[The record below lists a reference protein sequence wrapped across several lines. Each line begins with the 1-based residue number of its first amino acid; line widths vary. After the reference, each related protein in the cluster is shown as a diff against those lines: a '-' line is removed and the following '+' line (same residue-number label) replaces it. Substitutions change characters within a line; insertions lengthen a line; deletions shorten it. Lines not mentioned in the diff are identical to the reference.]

1 MVQTSISNGN
11 SHLKFNP
18 LLDKVLNDKTAISNN
33 AYYYTSETIQPL
45 VKSLPKYNYIKC
57 FCPIHGDQPDNDK
70 HKCSLNDKE
79 YHCISSLR
87 YNCAHCNSENG
98 RGLSHIAF
106 QKHLRKYHINVLN
119 TIDTKGYSKRKTS
132 YTPVMIS
139 ITGKSNN
146 STFNKSNTREIET
159 SPNMTSSYLPSNRN
173 ILGVS
178 NRENPISCH
187 KIKIN
192 SVSLN
197 KNKNISVNSSS
208 RSNNSNYSYSFIS
221 LQLICACELLIEKTL
236 EDVFHESYLSY
247 DIPTKLMVLK
257 YAITDNKIEC
267 ESSFK
272 KKIVNCIETLE
283 NYFNINN
290 KMGLFDLERELRLFL
305 QFLLNYTKKC

>member
-1 MVQTSISNGN
+1 MVQNSISNAN
-11 SHLKFNP
+11 NHLRFNP
-18 LLDKVLNDKTAISNN
+18 LFNKVLNTKSIKQNN
-33 AYYYTSETIQPL
+33 TYYYTPETIQPL
-45 VKSLPKYNYIKC
+45 VKTLPKYNYNKC

-70 HKCSLNDKE
+70 HKCSLNDNE

-119 TIDTKGYSKRKTS
+119 TMNIKDCVKNKSKTS
-132 YTPVMIS
+132 YAPVMIS
-139 ITGKSNN
+139 IKGKPNN
-146 STFNKSNTREIET
+146 TFNISSTKEIET
-159 SPNMTSSYLPSNRN
+159 SSYLQSNKN
-173 ILGVS
+173 ALGIS
-178 NRENPISCH
+178 KRENSISCH

-192 SVSLN
+192 SISLN
-197 KNKNISVNSSS
+197 KNSNISI
-208 RSNNSNYSYSFIS
+208 NSNSKCNNCSYSFVS

-257 YAITDNKIEC
+257 YAVTDNKIEC
-267 ESSFK
+267 EGTFK

-283 NYFNINN
+283 SYFNINI
-290 KMGLFDLERELRLFL
+290 KMSLFDLEKELRLFL
-305 QFLLNYTKKC
+305 QFLINYTNNC